1 MDLICLGLNHKT
13 APVDVRERFAVG
25 PSKLGEAAAELA
37 ASAGAGEAV
46 VISTCNR
53 TEIYLAASDSRSAL
67 EKLEARLSEKTGD
80 PSTAAAHFY
89 RMEKLSAA
97 RHLCRVVS
105 GLDSMMLGETEIF
118 GQVKQAYQAAHAA
131 GTTAGVLNR
140 LFQRAFGIGKKVRTD
155 TSIQEGSTS
164 VGNVA
169 VDLAGK
175 IFGHLKDSEVM
186 ILGAGEMSR
195 VTAQCLVS
203 RGARSIFVTNRSFDR
218 AEELA
223 AEMGGRAVRFDDWH
237 KVLEHVDI
245 VIASTGAPHAIIHR
259 KDLELVRRARK
270 YRPLFLIDIAVPRDI
285 DPAAGEI
292 EEVYLY
298 DIDTLEQLAEEA
310 RGRRLKQIEDCER
323 IIDAEL
329 AKSNLPGI

>member
-1 MDLICLGLNHKT
+1 MELLCLGLNHKT
-13 APVDVRERFAVG
+13 APVEVRERFAVG
-25 PSKLGEAAAELA
+25 ATKLGESATEIIATTGVAE
-37 ASAGAGEAV
+37 GV

-53 TEIYLAASDSRSAL
+53 TEFYLAAANAATAL
-67 EKLEARLSEKTGD
+67 ERLESHLAEKTRLYQHA
-80 PSTAAAHFY
+80 TAHFY
-89 RMEKLSAA
+89 RMEKSEAA

-118 GQVKQAYQAAHAA
+118 GQVKQAYQAALEA
-131 GTTAGVLNR
+131 GANASVLNR
-140 LFQRAFGIGKKVRTD
+140 LFQRAFGVGKKVRTE

-169 VDLAGK
+169 VDLAEK

-195 VTAQCLVS
+195 ITAQSLVS
-203 RGARSIFVTNRSFDR
+203 RGARSIFVSNRSFDR

-223 AEMGGRAVRFDDWH
+223 TEMGGTAVRFDDWQN
-237 KVLEHVDI
+237 VLERVDI
-245 VIASTGAPHAIIHR
+245 VISSTGSPHAIVR
-259 KDLELVRRARK
+259 RADVENARRARK
-270 YRPLFLIDIAVPRDI
+270 YRPLFFIDIAVPRDI
-285 DPAAGEI
+285 EPAVGEI

-298 DIDTLEQLAEEA
+298 DIDTLEQLADEA
-310 RGRRLKQIEDCER
+310 RAKRLKQIEECER

-329 AKSNLPGI
+329 AKLNLPGT